1 MEWHVVQMKAE
12 IATGKILEAHWTL
25 LHEVAPHSAYRYGVV
40 AAPPPVDP
48 DPPVF
53 NQTYMDITEEEAIAA
68 VKEILG
74 AEQVAALEQSCIDE
88 IALKQN
94 PTTVSGIPWAPPP
107 PPPMP
112 GPPPVPEPAPSPE
125 PAPTP
130 ITNLTPE
137 QKAALLLA
145 GAALTPGLPE

>member
-12 IATGKILEAHWTL
+12 VATGKILEAHWTL

-40 AAPPPVDP
+40 AAPPPDA
-48 DPPVF
+48 PPAF
-53 NQTYMDITEEEAIAA
+53 NATYMDITEEEAIAA

-74 AEQVAALEQSCIDE
+74 AEQVAALEQSCLDE

-94 PTTVSGIPWAPPP
+94 PTTVSGIPWAPPAP
-107 PPPMP
+107 PPLP
-112 GPPPVPEPAPSPE
+112 GPPPAPAPEPAPA
-125 PAPTP
+125 PAP